1 MAVRVEDNSERG
13 RYEAF
18 ADGRRAGYLTYRR
31 RSDLIALDHTQVEE
45 RFEGEGVGSALIV
58 RALEDARAAG
68 IDVLPFC
75 PFANEYIQRHPDYVE
90 LVPEAQRE
98 RFGLEG
104 ASS

>member
-1 MAVRVEDNSERG
+1 MAVRVEDNAERG

-18 ADGRRAGYLTYRR
+18 VGDRRAGYLTYRR
-31 RSDLIALDHTQVEE
+31 RDDLVAIDHTQVDE

-68 IDVLPFC
+68 VDVLPFC
-75 PFANEYIQRHPDYVE
+75 PFANDYIRRHPDYAD

-98 RFGLEG
+98 GFRLTT
-104 ASS
+104 